1 MKFCAGGLLRVSYCL
16 ISFFITKQV
25 IVGPEDSDGPWYFS
39 LNNRRLWVF
48 KRCREEGLLE
58 NNVIRVRVREPKSG
72 SEEDRY
78 TLENCAV
85 EATFMREKAPKQ
97 NECND
102 AGGDFEVDEHVQG
115 TNHSSKFGDESRQRF
130 DSEDGKVDSVSGD
143 ESANEEAD
151 ASSDSDGD
159 DSYVGAT
166 PNPFSALM

>member
-1 MKFCAGGLLRVSYCL
+1 
-16 ISFFITKQV
+16 V
-25 IVGPEDSDGPWYFS
+25 IVGPEDHDGPWYFS

-58 NNVIRVRVREPKSG
+58 NNIIRVRVREPKSG

-78 TLENCAV
+78 SLENCSL
-85 EATFMREKAPKQ
+85 EAKFIREKTPKRD

-102 AGGDFEVDEHVQG
+102 VGGDREVDADIQG
-115 TNHSSKFGDESRQRF
+115 TNLSLSKCGKKSHLMFDADLGDDKSADEEAS
-130 DSEDGKVDSVSGD
+130 DSES
-143 ESANEEAD
+143 
-151 ASSDSDGD
+151 D